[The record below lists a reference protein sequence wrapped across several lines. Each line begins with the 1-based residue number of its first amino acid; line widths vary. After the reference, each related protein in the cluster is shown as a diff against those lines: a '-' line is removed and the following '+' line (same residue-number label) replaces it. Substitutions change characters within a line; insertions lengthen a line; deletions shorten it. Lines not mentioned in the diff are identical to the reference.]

1 MKSSSKNLDFTSL
14 DQLIIALIYLLVVLY
29 LTIVEVR
36 SIFKLKMKY
45 LFNFWSYVESG
56 IIISS
61 WTIFGI
67 FLWRYNQMNSLAESF
82 RQTNGSVYINLQ
94 LSIYVNDLLVYLFG
108 FCSFFSTIK
117 VLRFS
122 RYNSRLALFG
132 ETLHKASKEL
142 FSFTIMFLIVFM
154 AFVMLFYLL
163 FVSKISSCSTFLQTT
178 QMLFETILMKFDATE
193 IYAANRFLGPMSF
206 TLFIFFV
213 VFVGMTMFISII
225 NDSFQQIRNDQQY
238 RNNED
243 YQILNMIWQ
252 RFLYFTSKI

>member
-1 MKSSSKNLDFTSL
+1 
-14 DQLIIALIYLLVVLY
+14 
-29 LTIVEVR
+29 
-36 SIFKLKMKY
+36 
-45 LFNFWSYVESG
+45 
-56 IIISS
+56 
-61 WTIFGI
+61 
-67 FLWRYNQMNSLAESF
+67 MNSLAESF
-82 RQTNGSVYINLQ
+82 RQTNGSIYINLQ

-132 ETLHKASKEL
+132 ETLRKASKEL

-163 FVSKISSCSTFLQTT
+163 FVSKISSCSTFLQTM

-193 IYAANRFLGPMSF
+193 IYAANRFLGPISF

-225 NDSFQQIRNDQQY
+225 NHSFQKIRDDQQY